1 MKMPNRTSVT
11 FDTIVGAQA
20 DSAVSANTLRVRRHR
35 ERRRKR
41 HSLFTVEVPQ
51 SVIEAASERGLL
63 EPGSR
68 AEAWVLIQACYASM
82 LSDAA
87 LNWLIRNGV
96 IRSEQHADAAT
107 ILRNISNWL
116 ERARA

>member
-87 LNWLIRNGV
+87 LNCLIRNGV
-96 IRSEQHADAAT
+96 IRSEQRADAAT

>member
-1 MKMPNRTSVT
+1 MKLPNRTSVT

-51 SVIEAASERGLL
+51 SAIEAAIERGLL
-63 EPGSR
+63 ERASR
-68 AEAWVLIQACYASM
+68 TEPWVLIQACYASM

-87 LNWLIRNGV
+87 LNWLVRNRIIGN
-96 IRSEQHADAAT
+96 EQRADAAA

>member
-1 MKMPNRTSVT
+1 MNFVRE
-11 FDTIVGAQA
+11 QA
-20 DSAVSANTLRVRRHR
+20 AGGISASTLRVRRYR

-51 SVIEAASERGLL
+51 SAIEAAIERGLL
-63 EPGSR
+63 VEHASRTEP
-68 AEAWVLIQACYASM
+68 WVLIQACYASM

-87 LNWLIRNGV
+87 LNWLVRNGI
-96 IRSEQHADAAT
+96 IRSEQRGDAAA

-116 ERARA
+116 ERAR